1 MALTAQDL
9 HGLVP
14 APILPMRE
22 GGSIDYDGLRRY
34 VIWLAEQ
41 GPVALAINVDTGE
54 GGHLS
59 HRERLSVL
67 EVVKSTTD
75 IPCITG
81 LHGPFTTQAVQ
92 EANDL
97 KASGA
102 DGFLVFPI
110 PAYQSAPLDPAI
122 PVEYHRRIADV
133 GLPIVL
139 FQLQASLGG
148 VVFDEPTLRSL
159 LLLDGVIA
167 IKEASF
173 NALTFRN
180 TVRIVRDTRPEI
192 TVLTGDDNFMF
203 ESFLL
208 GADGGLLGFAAI
220 MTRQMVDMIEAWHR
234 GDPTEA
240 RRIGEPCQELAD
252 LLFAPPVSKYRAR
265 IKAALSLT
273 GVLDIGST
281 FVREPLRPLAEA
293 DRIAVEAAVRRA
305 GLLTGV
311 HA

>member
-1 MALTAQDL
+1 MISRR
-9 HGLVP
+9 P
-14 APILPMRE
+14 APTVSWYSRSQPTKAPHSIPRSPSSTT
-22 GGSIDYDGLRRY
+22 GGSQTSD
-34 VIWLAEQ
+34 
-41 GPVALAINVDTGE
+41 
-54 GGHLS
+54 
-59 HRERLSVL
+59 
-67 EVVKSTTD
+67 
-75 IPCITG
+75 
-81 LHGPFTTQAVQ
+81 
-92 EANDL
+92 
-97 KASGA
+97 
-102 DGFLVFPI
+102 FP
-110 PAYQSAPLDPAI
+110 L
-122 PVEYHRRIADV
+122 
-133 GLPIVL
+133 
-139 FQLQASLGG
+139 SLGG